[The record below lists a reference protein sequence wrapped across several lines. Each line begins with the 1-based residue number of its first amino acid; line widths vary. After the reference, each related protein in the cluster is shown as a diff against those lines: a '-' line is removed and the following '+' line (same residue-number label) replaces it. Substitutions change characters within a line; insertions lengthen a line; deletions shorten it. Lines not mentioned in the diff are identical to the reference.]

1 MGEERD
7 GMQGRTQD
15 ISAKLKQD
23 WKGAVIANWK
33 LWIPFQFINFRFVPQ
48 QLQVSHSLPLRC
60 LVFDPL
66 GAHRVPVL
74 LQVLMANIVA
84 VAWNTYL
91 SWASHR
97 QLHSN

>member
-1 MGEERD
+1 MGKERD

-48 QLQVSHSLPLRC
+48 QLQVSFNYHCSASYLPPRSLMESLSCCRC
-60 LVFDPL
+60 
-66 GAHRVPVL
+66 
-74 LQVLMANIVA
+74 
-84 VAWNTYL
+84 
-91 SWASHR
+91 
-97 QLHSN
+97 